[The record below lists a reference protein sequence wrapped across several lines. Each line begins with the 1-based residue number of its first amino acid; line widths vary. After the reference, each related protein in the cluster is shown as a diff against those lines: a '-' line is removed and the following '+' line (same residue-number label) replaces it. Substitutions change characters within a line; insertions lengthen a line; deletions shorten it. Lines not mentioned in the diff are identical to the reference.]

1 MTTKSKVA
9 TLSIAAT
16 VMILATL
23 VTVTGLTSWVFAQ
36 GPPRIVI
43 DLLGSEEV
51 APVQTEATSV
61 AEIISME
68 PDSIGYSVNTTNI
81 EGATAGHIHM
91 SKQGENGPVA

>member
-43 DLLGSEEV
+43 DLLGSKEEPQFRPKQQ
-51 APVQTEATSV
+51 AWLN
-61 AEIISME
+61 ISME